1 MRTAS
6 LALYA
11 ALTVGLAS
19 GLSACSEDEPPTDD
33 PAPAGATAT
42 DTPTDEPT
50 QEPGE
55 EGSESPA
62 EGDGEASGEAG
73 GSAVPVYYVGDTPQ
87 GPRLFREFQQVSGD
101 PLLEAAGL
109 VDGGTPLDPDYRTE
123 WPGVG
128 IESVQATDG
137 VLLVTIP
144 GDGFTDRPDGMSR
157 RSARLAVQQLVYTLQ
172 GVQQERVPVQVQRT
186 GSDPVL
192 FGISTEAPF
201 TAADPSTVS
210 GLVNVTTPEQGATVE
225 GDTLE
230 ASGVASSFEATVPW
244 EILQRRRGRPRRLR
258 DGVGL
263 DGQALPLAG
272 VDRRLQPRARG
283 LHLRRP
289 HRRPLRRRRGCR
301 AARGHQGLHPGLTRR
316 GCGGPTVSASGR
328 CGTAGRPRRR
338 RRRSTYA
345 APRRRGGR

>member
-19 GLSACSEDEPPTDD
+19 GLSACSEDEPSTDN

-42 DTPTDEPT
+42 ETPTDEPT

-55 EGSESPA
+55 GGSESPA
-62 EGDGEASGEAG
+62 EGDGEDSDG
-73 GSAVPVYYVGDTPQ
+73 GDAAAVPVYYVGDTPQ

-101 PLLEAAGL
+101 PLLEAATL
-109 VDGGTPLDPDYRTE
+109 VDGGAPLDPDYRTE

-144 GDGFTDRPDGMSR
+144 GDGFTDRPDGMSK
-157 RSARLAVQQLVYTLQ
+157 RSARLAIQQLVYTLQ

-201 TAADPSTVS
+201 TQADPITVS
-210 GLVNVTTPEQGATVE
+210 GLVNVTTPEQGATID

-244 EILQRRRGRPRRLR
+244 EILRG
-258 DGVGL
+258 DEVVL
-263 DGQALPLAG
+263 DGFA
-272 VDRRLQPRARG
+272 
-283 LHLRRP
+283 
-289 HRRPLRRRRGCR
+289 
-301 AARGHQGLHPGLTRR
+301 T
-316 GCGGPTVSASGR
+316 ASGWMGKLYPWQASIDVSTLEPGDYTFVAR
-328 CGTAGRPRRR
+328 TDDPSGGAEGAGPHED
-338 RRRSTYA
+338 TKDFTL
-345 APRRRGGR
+345 G

>member
-42 DTPTDEPT
+42 ETPTDEPT

-62 EGDGEASGEAG
+62 EGDGDGSGEAG
-73 GSAVPVYYVGDTPQ
+73 GGAVPVYYVSDTPQ

-201 TAADPSTVS
+201 TAADPITVS

-244 EILQRRRGRPRRLR
+244 EILRG
-258 DGVGL
+258 DEVVL
-263 DGQALPLAG
+263 DGFA
-272 VDRRLQPRARG
+272 
-283 LHLRRP
+283 
-289 HRRPLRRRRGCR
+289 
-301 AARGHQGLHPGLTRR
+301 T
-316 GCGGPTVSASGR
+316 ASGWMGKLYPWQASIDVSTLEPGDYTFVAR
-328 CGTAGRPRRR
+328 TDDPSGGSEGAGPHEDTKDFTLR
-338 RRRSTYA
+338 
-345 APRRRGGR
+345 